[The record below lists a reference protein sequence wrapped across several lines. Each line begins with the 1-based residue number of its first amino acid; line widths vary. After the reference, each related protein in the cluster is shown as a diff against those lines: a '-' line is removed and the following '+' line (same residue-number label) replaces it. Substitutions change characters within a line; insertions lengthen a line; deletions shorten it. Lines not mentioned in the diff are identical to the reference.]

1 MRRIVLRFAFAV
13 PFWLLLAGQAFPAF
27 AASAAKNPHENF
39 EVQKLAEGV
48 YAVIRTDPPGLMVDG
63 NCVFIVNAED
73 VVVVDAPEASREIL
87 AALRKITSKPVRYVV
102 NTHWHDDHVLGNRI
116 WRDAFPG
123 VEFIAHE
130 NTRSYLPDQGLVN
143 RRNMLQG
150 APPFVAKMKELL
162 AQNKNLSGAEMT
174 PEERTSFASDIA
186 LVDQYLAEVPTIPIV
201 LPTIAVRDRLEI
213 YRGDRVIE
221 ILSLGSGHTA
231 GDIVVHL
238 PRERIA
244 ITGDLVVY
252 PVPLVGNPQSHVSE
266 WAPTLAKLRALSPAV
281 FVPGHGPVLRDDS
294 YVRLLEELF
303 TSIDRQTR
311 AAVAAGK
318 SLEDAGKAV
327 DLEDLRK
334 RFAGESRVRDMLFR
348 RYVAGP
354 GVAAAFREATAPPS
368 TPAAR

>member
-13 PFWLLLAGQAFPAF
+13 PFWLLLAGQVPA
-27 AASAAKNPHENF
+27 ATASKNPHENF

-73 VVVVDAPEASREIL
+73 VVVVDAPEASKEIL
-87 AALRKITSKPVRYVV
+87 SALRKITSKPVRYVV

-162 AQNKNLSGAEMT
+162 AQNKNLSGGEMT

-213 YRGDRVIE
+213 YRGDRTIE

-238 PRERIA
+238 PKETDRDHGRPRRLPDSSR
-244 ITGDLVVY
+244 G
-252 PVPLVGNPQSHVSE
+252 Q
-266 WAPTLAKLRALSPAV
+266 PAV
-281 FVPGHGPVLRDDS
+281 ARFRVGADAREAPGPLPRR
-294 YVRLLEELF
+294 VRPG
-303 TSIDRQTR
+303 TRSR
-311 AAVAAGK
+311 AARRFLCAPARGALHVDRPSDPGRSGRGK
-318 SLEDAGKAV
+318 KPRGRREGGRSRGSPKA
-327 DLEDLRK
+327 LR
-334 RFAGESRVRDMLFR
+334 RRIPRPRHALPQVRRRSGRRRRVPRGN
-348 RYVAGP
+348 VAGSHSRS
-354 GVAAAFREATAPPS
+354 AMI
-368 TPAAR
+368 

>member
-1 MRRIVLRFAFAV
+1 MRRIVLCLALAV
-13 PFWLLLAGQAFPAF
+13 PFLLG
-27 AASAAKNPHENF
+27 ASPRSNPHENF
-39 EVQKLAEGV
+39 DVQKLADGV

-63 NCVFIVNAED
+63 NSVFIVNEHD
-73 VVVVDAPEASREIL
+73 VTVVDAPEASKETL
-87 AALRKITSKPVRYVV
+87 AALRKITTKPVRYVV

-130 NTRSYLPDQGLVN
+130 NTRDYLPGQGLTN
-143 RRNMLQG
+143 RKNMLEG
-150 APPFVAKMKELL
+150 APLFVAHMKDLL
-162 AQNKNLSGAEMT
+162 AQNKTFSGAEMT

-186 LVDQYLAEVPTIPIV
+186 LVDQYLAEVPSIPIV
-201 LPTIAVRDRLEI
+201 LPTVTVAERLRL
-213 YRGDRVIE
+213 YRGERTIE
-221 ILSLGSGHTA
+221 IVSLGSGHTA
-231 GDIVVHL
+231 GDIVVNL

-244 ITGDLVVY
+244 ITGDLVVH

-266 WAPTLAKLRALSPAV
+266 WAPALARLRALSPATY
-281 FVPGHGPVLRDDS
+281 VPGHGPVLRDDS

-318 SLEDAGKAV
+318 SLEETRKAV

-334 RFAGESRVRDMLFR
+334 RFAGDSRVRDTLFTN
-348 RYVAGP
+348 YVAGP
-354 GVAAAFREATAPPS
+354 GVAAAFREATAPSAP
-368 TPAAR
+368 PRQ

>member
-1 MRRIVLRFAFAV
+1 MRRIVLF
-13 PFWLLLAGQAFPAF
+13 LLLAATFQPGAGARAPDP
-27 AASAAKNPHENF
+27 KKPNPHENF
-39 EVQKLAEGV
+39 TVQTLADGV
-48 YAVIRTDPPGLMVDG
+48 YAVIRSDPPGLMVDG
-63 NCVFIVNAED
+63 NCVFIVNDED

-87 AALRKITSKPVRYVV
+87 AALRKITRKPVRYVV

-130 NTRSYLPDQGLVN
+130 NTRAYLPGQGLVN

-150 APPFVAKMKELL
+150 APPLVARMKELL
-162 AQNKNLSGAEMT
+162 AQNKTFSGAEMT
-174 PEERTSFASDIA
+174 AEERTSFASDIA

-201 LPTIAVRDRLEI
+201 LPTIGVTDRLRL
-213 YRGDRVIE
+213 YRGGRTIE

-244 ITGDLVVY
+244 ITGDLVVH
-252 PVPLVGNPQSHVSE
+252 PVPLVGDPQSHVSE
-266 WAPTLAKLRALSPAV
+266 WAPTLAKLRALSPALY
-281 FVPGHGPVLRDDS
+281 VPGHGPVLRDDS

-311 AAVAAGK
+311 AAAAGGR
-318 SLEDAGKAV
+318 SLDETRKAV
-327 DLEDLRK
+327 DLEDYRK
-334 RFAGESRVRDMLFR
+334 RFAGDSKVRDTLFR
-348 RYVAGP
+348 NYVAGP
-354 GVAAAFREATAPPS
+354 GIAAAFREATAPP
-368 TPAAR
+368 PASPGQ